1 VNPVSLQLALIA
13 VLIALNALFAGAE
26 LALITLNR
34 AQLERMRRAGG
45 RAAVAARLAED
56 PTRFLATIQIGITF
70 AGFLASAIAAVS
82 LAKPLVPTFENL
94 FGDAAQPVAVF
105 LITLA
110 LAFATLVL
118 GELAPKRIAMQRAE
132 RWASF
137 ASGPLWLLS
146 QVARPAVWLLSF
158 ATNLIVRL
166 TGSDPNADLEPMT
179 ADEIRDVISS
189 SAALGATQRRVISG
203 ALESSELTVRDV
215 LVPRMETVAIPV
227 EATVAE
233 AIARLQQARHTRAP
247 VYRDDLDHVVGT
259 VHILDLVHSDGLVGD
274 HVREMPVFPEF
285 VGVLD
290 ALRQMQTQ
298 RVQMAMVSDE
308 RGGIDGMVTVEDLV
322 EEVVGEIFD
331 EFDPKV
337 AAVRYQT
344 DGSLVLEGSFPLH
357 DLNELGVELDIEG
370 PFTTVGGF
378 LMERLGRVPEIGA
391 TVREREW
398 SFEVTEMRGVAVR
411 TVRVLPAEKHDELPV
426 TES

>member
-1 VNPVSLQLALIA
+1 MNPVWLQLGLIG
-13 VLIALNALFAGAE
+13 VLIAINALFAGAE

-45 RAAVAARLAED
+45 RAAIAAQLAED
-56 PTRFLATIQIGITF
+56 PTRFLATIQVGITF
-70 AGFLASAIAAVS
+70 AGFLASAVAAVS
-82 LAKPLVPTFENL
+82 LAKPLIPSFEEVL
-94 FGDAAQPVAVF
+94 GEAAAEPVAVF
-105 LITLA
+105 LVTLA

-132 RWASF
+132 GWASF
-137 ASGPLWLLS
+137 SSRPLWLLS
-146 QVARPAVWLLSF
+146 QVGRPMVWLLSF
-158 ATNLIVRL
+158 ATNLVVRL
-166 TGSDPNADLEPMT
+166 GGVDPSAGREPMS

-189 SAALGATQRRVISG
+189 TAALGSSQRRVISG

-215 LVPRMETVAIPV
+215 LVPRTDVVAIPV
-227 EATVAE
+227 DATVAE
-233 AIARLQQARHTRAP
+233 GIARLMEARHTRAP
-247 VYRDDLDHVVGT
+247 VYRNDMDHVVGT
-259 VHILDLVHSDGLVGD
+259 VHILDLVDASGTVGD
-274 HVREMPVFPEF
+274 HIRETPTFPEF
-285 VGVLD
+285 VRVLD

-337 AAVRYQT
+337 AAVRHQA

-357 DLNELGVELDIEG
+357 DLNELGIELDIEG

-378 LMERLGRVPEIGA
+378 LMERLGRVPEVGA
-391 TVREREW
+391 TVSEREW

-411 TVRVLPAEKHDELPV
+411 TVRVVASDAGEG
-426 TES
+426 